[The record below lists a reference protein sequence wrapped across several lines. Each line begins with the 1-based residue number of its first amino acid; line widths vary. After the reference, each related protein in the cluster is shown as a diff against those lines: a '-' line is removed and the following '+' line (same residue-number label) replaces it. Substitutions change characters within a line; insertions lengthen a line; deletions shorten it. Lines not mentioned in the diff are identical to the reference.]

1 MTCNTLKDLLQTY
14 NKESE
19 WIEFKVNNNE
29 PKLIGEYISAL
40 ANAATLHGIAKA
52 YLVYGIEDETLKL
65 IGTDF
70 KPKITKKGNEE
81 LENWLH
87 RLLNPNIEFIIYE
100 IECDE
105 LSFSIFEIESAKHA
119 PISFDG
125 YEYIRIGSYK
135 KKLRDYPEKE
145 RKLWN
150 TFSSFCF
157 ETEIVQKHLTHEEI
171 FSLLDFE
178 AFFRL
183 MNIPYEKEISTI
195 EYMLSK
201 GMEYGLI
208 EKNNNRLGLANL
220 SITNLGA
227 ILFAKDLTK
236 FPSLSRKRIR
246 VIKYKGNSK
255 YSGTEPEQEG
265 QLGYAV
271 AFKRLIKYIMNKL
284 PNNEII
290 KDAIREE
297 VTLYPEIAIRELI
310 ANALIH
316 QDFSI
321 SGTNP
326 MIEIYDNRIEITNN
340 GRPLIDILRLI
351 DYQPKSRN
359 EKLANL
365 MRQMGIC
372 EERGSGIDKVIH
384 AIEVYQLPAPKFI
397 AEQDYFKV
405 ILFAPLNFE
414 DMDKEDRIRATYQ
427 HCSLKFLNHEYMT
440 NSTLRERFGINDKQ
454 HSKASKI
461 ISDTLEKD
469 LIKPADP
476 ANKSTKHIKYI
487 PFYG

>member
-1 MTCNTLKDLLQTY
+1 MTCETFNDLLHKY

-19 WIEFKVNNNE
+19 WIEFKINNNE

-40 ANAATLHGIAKA
+40 ANAATLHNIAKA
-52 YLVYGIEDETLKL
+52 YLVYGIEDETLQL

-70 KPKITKKGNEE
+70 KPKVTKKGNEE

-87 RLLNPNIEFIIYE
+87 RLLTPNVEFIIYE
-100 IECDE
+100 ITCND

-125 YEYIRIGSYK
+125 CEYIRTGSYK
-135 KKLRDYPEKE
+135 KKLRDFPEKE
-145 RKLWN
+145 RKLWS
-150 TFSSFCF
+150 TFSSFCY
-157 ETEIVQKHLTHEEI
+157 ETEIAKRNLTQENI
-171 FSLLDFE
+171 FSLLNFE
-178 AFFRL
+178 VFFQL
-183 MNIPYEKEISTI
+183 MNIPYEKEVSTTDYI
-195 EYMLSK
+195 LSK
-201 GMEYGLI
+201 CIEYGLI
-208 EKNNNRLGLANL
+208 ERDNNILGLTNL
-220 SITNLGA
+220 SITNMGA
-227 ILFAKDLTK
+227 ILFAKNLTD
-236 FPSLSRKRIR
+236 FPTLSRKRIR

-255 YSGTEPEQEG
+255 YSDTEPEQEG
-265 QLGYAV
+265 QLGYAI
-271 AFKRLIKYIMNKL
+271 AFQRLIKYIMSKL

-290 KDAIREE
+290 KDAIRKD

-384 AIEVYQLPAPKFI
+384 AIEVFQLPAPKFI

-405 ILFAPLNFE
+405 TLFAPLNFE

-440 NSTLRERFGINDKQ
+440 NSTLRERFGIQDKQ

-461 ISDTLEKD
+461 ISDTLEKN

-476 ANKSTKHIKYI
+476 KNKSTKHIKYI

>member
-1 MTCNTLKDLLQTY
+1 MTCEAFYDLINTYT
-14 NKESE
+14 KESE
-19 WIEFKVNNNE
+19 WIEFKVNNQE
-29 PKLIGEYISAL
+29 PHMIGEYISAL
-40 ANAATLHGIAKA
+40 ANSATLHNISKA
-52 YLVYGIEDETLKL
+52 YLVYGIEDETLKKV
-65 IGTDF
+65 GTEF
-70 KPKITKKGNEE
+70 KPKISKKGNEE

-87 RLLNPNIEFIIYE
+87 KLLSPNIEFTIYE
-100 IECDE
+100 IECDN
-105 LSFSIFEIESAKHA
+105 LSFSIFEIESAKHT

-125 YEYIRIGSYK
+125 QEYIRVGSYK

-145 RKLWN
+145 RRLWN

-157 ETEIVQKHLTHEEI
+157 ETEIAKKNLTQEEVFNLI
-171 FSLLDFE
+171 DFE
-178 AFFRL
+178 SFFKL
-183 MNIPYEKEISTI
+183 INIPYSKEESKADYIISRCI
-195 EYMLSK
+195 EYS
-201 GMEYGLI
+201 LI
-208 EKNNNRLGLANL
+208 EKDNTILSISNL
-220 SITNLGA
+220 SITNMGA

-236 FPSLSRKRIR
+236 FSSLSRKRIR

-255 YSGTEPEQEG
+255 YGITEPEQEG

-284 PNNEII
+284 PQNEVIRE
-290 KDAIREE
+290 AIRED

-321 SGTNP
+321 TGTNP
-326 MIEIYDNRIEITNN
+326 MIEIYENRIEITNS
-340 GRPLIDILRLI
+340 GKPLIDILRLI

-365 MRQMGIC
+365 MRLMGIC
-372 EERGSGIDKVIH
+372 EERGSGIDKVIN
-384 AIEVYQLPAPKFI
+384 AIEIFQLPAPKFI
-397 AEQDYFKV
+397 AEDDYFKV

-427 HCSLKFLNHEYMT
+427 HCSLKFLNQEYMT
-440 NSTLRERFGINDKQ
+440 NSTLRARFGIGDKQ

-461 ISDTLEKD
+461 ISDTLAKK

-476 ANKSTKHIKYI
+476 DNKSTKHIKYI

>member
-1 MTCNTLKDLLQTY
+1 MTCEAFHGLINTYT
-14 NKESE
+14 KESE
-19 WIEFKVNNNE
+19 WIEFKVNNQE
-29 PKLIGEYISAL
+29 PLMIGEYISAL
-40 ANAATLHGIAKA
+40 ANSATLHDISKA
-52 YLVYGIEDETLKL
+52 YLVYGVEDETLNK
-65 IGTDF
+65 IGTEF

-87 RLLNPNIEFIIYE
+87 RLLSPNIEFTIYE
-100 IECDE
+100 IECDN
-105 LSFSIFEIESAKHA
+105 LFFSIFEIESVKHS
-119 PISFDG
+119 PISFNG
-125 YEYIRIGSYK
+125 EEYIRVGSYK

-157 ETEIVQKHLTHEEI
+157 ETEIAKKNLTPEEI
-171 FSLLDFE
+171 SNFIDFE
-178 AFFRL
+178 SFFTL
-183 MNIPYEKEISTI
+183 MNIPYNKEETTIDYIISRC
-195 EYMLSK
+195 S
-201 GMEYGLI
+201 EYGLI
-208 EKNNNRLGLANL
+208 EKNNNILGLANL
-220 SITNLGA
+220 SITNMGA
-227 ILFAKDLTK
+227 ILFAKNLNQ

-255 YSGTEPEQEG
+255 FSTTEPEQEG

-284 PNNEII
+284 PQNEVIRE
-290 KDAIREE
+290 AIRED

-321 SGTNP
+321 NGTNP
-326 MIEIYDNRIEITNN
+326 MIEIYDNRIEITNS
-340 GRPLIDILRLI
+340 GKPLIDILRLI

-365 MRQMGIC
+365 MRLMGIC
-372 EERGSGIDKVIH
+372 EERGSGIDKVIN
-384 AIEVYQLPAPKFI
+384 AIEIFQLPAPKFI
-397 AEQDYFKV
+397 AENDYFKV

-414 DMDKEDRIRATYQ
+414 DMDKEDRVRATYQ
-427 HCSLKFLNHEYMT
+427 HCSLKFLNQEFMT
-440 NSTLRERFGINDKQ
+440 NSTLRARFGIGDKQ

-461 ISDTLEKD
+461 ISDTLEKK

-476 ANKSTKHIKYI
+476 DNKSTKHIKYI